1 MFRDLK
7 VTVVV
12 PCYNEEKMVGMT
24 VATMPDIVDTIIT
37 VNDGSTDDT
46 LNVLHRLATE
56 DPRVIVLDNDR
67 NHGIGYSLVNGF
79 KLALATTDSDII
91 GVLAGDAQCD
101 PTYIAP
107 MLEELED
114 EKLDYVKA
122 NRFFHRDALKAMP
135 RYRQFGNIFISL
147 LTKFSTGYYSISDTQ
162 NGYGFF
168 TRRIMEKM
176 DFYYIGERY
185 DYENTMLIALSI
197 AGARIKDVPV
207 PAIYGDETSTIKV
220 LPTSLRALR
229 AVWVGFWRRLYRKYI
244 LLSFHPVALF
254 LLSGLFLALIGFV
267 FGVVL
272 IVNRV
277 VNGVSPSSGTVML
290 VVLPLIVGFQLLMT
304 SILMDMNNEGRG

>member
-7 VTVVV
+7 VAVVV
-12 PCYNEEKMVGMT
+12 PCYNEERLVGKT
-24 VATMPDIVDTIIT
+24 IATMPDIVDTIIT
-37 VNDGSTDDT
+37 VNDGSTDNT
-46 LNVLHRLATE
+46 LNVLHGIAA
-56 DPRVIVLDNDR
+56 DNPRVIVLDNDR

-79 KLALATTDSDII
+79 KHALATTDADII

-176 DFYYIGERY
+176 DFHYVGERY
-185 DYENTMLIALSI
+185 DYENTVLIALSI
-197 AGARIKDVPV
+197 AGARIKDCPV

-244 LLSFHPVALF
+244 FQSFHPVALF
-254 LLSGLFLALIGFV
+254 LLSGLFLSLIGFV

-272 IVNRV
+272 IYNRV

-290 VVLPLIVGFQLLMT
+290 VVLPMIVGFQLLMT

>member
-1 MFRDLK
+1 MFRNHK
-7 VTVVV
+7 VAVVV
-12 PCYNEEKMVGMT
+12 PCYNEEKLAGKT
-24 VATMPDIVDTIIT
+24 VSTMPDIVDII
-37 VNDGSTDDT
+37 VLINDGSTDNT
-46 LNVLHRLATE
+46 LAVLHEIAAG
-56 DPRVIVLDNDR
+56 DGRVVVLDNDR
-67 NHGIGYSLVNGF
+67 NHGIGYSIVNGF
-79 KLALATTDSDII
+79 KHVLATTDADII

-101 PTYIAP
+101 PAYISP
-107 MLEELED
+107 MLDELVD

-122 NRFFHRDALKAMP
+122 NRFFHRDALMAMP
-135 RYRQFGNIFISL
+135 RYRRLGNIFISL

-168 TRRIMEKM
+168 TRRTMEKI
-176 DFYYIGERY
+176 DFHFVGERY

-220 LPTSLRALR
+220 LPTSVRALR
-229 AVWVGFWRRLYRKYI
+229 AVWVGFWQRIYRKYI

-254 LLSGLFLALIGFV
+254 LLGGLFLVLIGVV
-267 FGVVL
+267 FGAVL

-277 VNGVSPSSGTVML
+277 ASGVSPSSGTVML

>member
-1 MFRDLK
+1 MFRNLK
-7 VTVVV
+7 VAVVV
-12 PCYNEEKMVGMT
+12 PCYNEEKLAGKT
-24 VATMPDIVDTIIT
+24 VTTMPTIVDTIIM

-46 LNVLHRLATE
+46 LNVLHQLAKE
-56 DPRVIVLDNDR
+56 DSRVIVLDNDR

-79 KLALATTDSDII
+79 KHALATTDADII

-101 PTYIAP
+101 PTYIES
-107 MLEELED
+107 MLEVLDD

-135 RYRQFGNIFISL
+135 RYRQIGNIFISL

-197 AGARIKDVPV
+197 AGGKIADVPV

-220 LPTSLRALR
+220 LPTSVRALR

-244 LLSFHPVALF
+244 LQSFHPVALF
-254 LLSGLFLALIGFV
+254 LLSGVFLSFIGLV
-267 FGVVL
+267 FGLLLVY
-272 IVNRV
+272 NRV
-277 VNGVSPSSGTVML
+277 ANGMSPSSGTVML
-290 VVLPLIVGFQLLMT
+290 VVLPLIVGFQLLVT

>member
-1 MFRDLK
+1 MFRNLK
-7 VTVVV
+7 VAVVV
-12 PCYNEEKMVGMT
+12 PCYNEEKLVGKT
-24 VATMPDIVDTIIT
+24 VATMSDIVDIIIT
-37 VNDGSTDDT
+37 VNDGSTDNT
-46 LNVLHRLATE
+46 LNVLHGIAA
-56 DPRVIVLDNDR
+56 DNPRVIVLDNDR

-79 KLALATTDSDII
+79 KHALATTDADII

-101 PTYIAP
+101 PAYIAP
-107 MLEELED
+107 MLEELDD

-135 RYRQFGNIFISL
+135 RYRQLGNIVISL

-244 LLSFHPVALF
+244 LVSFHPVALF
-254 LLSGLFLALIGFV
+254 LLSGLFLLLIGIV

-272 IVNRV
+272 IGNRV
-277 VNGVSPSSGTVML
+277 ANGVSPSSGTVML
-290 VVLPLIVGFQLLMT
+290 VVLPLIVGFQLLIT